1 MLPSK
6 IRGSTQNTGRT
17 ASDAAHARTSASL
30 SRTRRSFL
38 NHTTATPAPPLL
50 KLGDVCLWKASS
62 ATAPV
67 SSALREGTG
76 TAAPRTC
83 RDEELEA
90 AALMARKRRL
100 AGDWGGGGIGG
111 RKGRRRRGRKEVEKH
126 FLDRG
131 FESFENLG
139 GGLRNGRGRWR
150 EERGVV
156 PRVRT

>member
-30 SRTRRSFL
+30 SSTRRSFL

-100 AGDWGGGGIGG
+100 AGGLGCS
-111 RKGRRRRGRKEVEKH
+111 RNRRQRGEEA
-126 FLDRG
+126 
-131 FESFENLG
+131 EE
-139 GGLRNGRGRWR
+139 
-150 EERGVV
+150 EERKWRRISWTEDLKVL
-156 PRVRT
+156 RI